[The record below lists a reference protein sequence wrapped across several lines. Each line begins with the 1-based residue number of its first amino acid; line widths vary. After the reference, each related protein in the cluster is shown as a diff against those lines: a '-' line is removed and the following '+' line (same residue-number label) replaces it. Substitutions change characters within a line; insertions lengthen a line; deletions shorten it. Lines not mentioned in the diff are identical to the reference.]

1 LAEYLG
7 YAAGVLT
14 TFCYVPQLIRV
25 FSLKSAR
32 EISFLYTIALL
43 TGVIIWLLYGI
54 FMHLAPIILWNSIS
68 FVMIGL
74 LLLAK
79 LMYGKQRPSLSL
91 SSPRRGRGTGR

>member
-14 TFCYVPQLIRV
+14 TFCYVPQIIRV
-25 FSLKSAR
+25 FQLKSAR
-32 EISFLYTIALL
+32 EISFLYSIFLL

-54 FMHLAPIILWNSIS
+54 FLHLIPIILWNSIG
-68 FVMIGL
+68 FIMVGL

-79 LMYGKQRPSLSL
+79 LIYGRKPLR
-91 SSPRRGRGTGR
+91 